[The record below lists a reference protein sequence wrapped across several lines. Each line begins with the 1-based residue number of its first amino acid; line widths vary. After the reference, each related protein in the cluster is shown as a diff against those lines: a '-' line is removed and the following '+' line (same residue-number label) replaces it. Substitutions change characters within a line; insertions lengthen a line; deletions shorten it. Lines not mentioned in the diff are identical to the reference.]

1 MTLDLGVL
9 ISGRGSNLQAILDAI
24 AAGKLDARVRLV
36 ISNRPGAP
44 GLHRAALAGV
54 PTAVISHKDHPDR
67 ASFDAA
73 VVEALG
79 QAGASWVVLA
89 GFMRIVT
96 TVLLDAYP
104 GRVINIHPSLL
115 PAFPGVSAQAQA
127 LAHGVR
133 ITGCTVH
140 LVDDGTDTGPI
151 LAQAAVPVLPDDTEE
166 GLSARILARE
176 HELLVHVLAAIAA
189 GNLTVHPPA
198 SPSGWPRVELVG
210 VNGALGVERTDG

>member
-24 AAGKLDARVRLV
+24 AAGTLDARVRLV

-44 GLHRAALAGV
+44 GLLRAQEAGV
-54 PTAVISHKDHPDR
+54 PTAVINHKDHADR

-73 VVEALG
+73 LVDALRQG
-79 QAGASWVVLA
+79 GASWVVLA

-96 TVLLDAYP
+96 NVLLDAFP
-104 GRVINIHPSLL
+104 GRVVNVHPSLL

-140 LVDDGTDTGPI
+140 LVDPGTDTGPI

-166 GLSARILARE
+166 RLSARILARE
-176 HELLVHVLAAIAA
+176 HELLLHVLAAIAA
-189 GNLTVHPPA
+189 GNLRVHPPA
-198 SPSGWPRVELVG
+198 SPATRSRVELLG
-210 VNGALGVERTDG
+210 VPGALGVETTND